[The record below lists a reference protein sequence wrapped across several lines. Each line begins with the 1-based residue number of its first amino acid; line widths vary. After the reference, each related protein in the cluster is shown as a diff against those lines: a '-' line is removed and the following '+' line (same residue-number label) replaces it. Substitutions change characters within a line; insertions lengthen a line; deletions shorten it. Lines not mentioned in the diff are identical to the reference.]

1 MYYESVNIVG
11 GANPQSGKGAKPMT
25 VAAEAT
31 ADVKK
36 AIEVMI
42 IHKRTNR
49 PRRTISQDVAFA
61 KSIDVQ

>member
-42 IHKRTNR
+42 MHNSPNLPDAQSARM
-49 PRRTISQDVAFA
+49 
-61 KSIDVQ
+61 